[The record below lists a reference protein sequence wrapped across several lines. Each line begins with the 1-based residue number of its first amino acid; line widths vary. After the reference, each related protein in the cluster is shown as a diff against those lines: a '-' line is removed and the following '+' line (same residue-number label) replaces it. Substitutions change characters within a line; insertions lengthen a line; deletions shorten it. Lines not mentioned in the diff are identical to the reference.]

1 MITYRKFVT
10 PIYLLNMTVQAL
22 VSLASPIGI
31 GIFSAWLLDKY
42 TEVGPW
48 IYVVL
53 IVLGV
58 LLGLYSMISFILKAS
73 RAIEA
78 LEKQHKEAMAA
89 ASKTKEEEGG
99 SEDNE

>member
-1 MITYRKFVT
+1 MA
-10 PIYLLNMTVQAL
+10 VQAI

-31 GIFSAWLLDKY
+31 GILSAWLLDKY
-42 TEVGPW
+42 TEVGAW

-58 LLGLYSMISFILKAS
+58 LLGLYSMVSFILKTS

-89 ASKTKEEEGG
+89 SSDGKTEGSG
-99 SEDNE
+99 DNEDE